1 MLASVRVMLGHSE
14 STNDVASVVTV
25 LMVPNF
31 PCACDAP
38 APKPEWRPFPLMPVS
53 SRLEYVVMSV
63 MLLLD
68 AIDWFVVVIVESATD
83 ARTDSLPKEGNSP
96 APEAISERSDGRERK
111 GERGGGIGGTSSRSL
126 VLVGVSYPSV
136 SAPPPEPKVPASLRE
151 ETNSRLVDCNVGR
164 PTPPAEG
171 GDGDDVP
178 FCLVLFR
185 VVIGER
191 GEFDGDGEG
200 EGEGECTDADKLG
213 EDMTAREEEEEKEE
227 PVRYGEPRGSG
238 AFAAVD
244 VLIGLRIPPLPREIR
259 ECVCMGV
266 SAHLMSAMIVFATR
280 ASESE
285 VASIRSSR
293 RKRSSGER
301 PLAEQDAR
309 NLVTLDMRSL
319 PSSRASIRAM
329 DPGRNLFINLMRIV
343 DREGGKAINISS
355 HTCGNQEKN
364 IGSLAE
370 NVTVP
375 QRL

>member
-1 MLASVRVMLGHSE
+1 
-14 STNDVASVVTV
+14 
-25 LMVPNF
+25 
-31 PCACDAP
+31 
-38 APKPEWRPFPLMPVS
+38 
-53 SRLEYVVMSV
+53 MSV
-63 MLLLD
+63 ILLLD
-68 AIDWFVVVIVESATD
+68 AMDWFVVVIVESATD
-83 ARTDSLPKEGNSP
+83 ARTNSLPKEGNSP

-136 SAPPPEPKVPASLRE
+136 SAPLPEPKVPASLRE
-151 ETNSRLVDCNVGR
+151 ETNSRLVDRNVGR
-164 PTPPAEG
+164 PTPTAEG

-178 FCLVLFR
+178 CCLVLFR
-185 VVIGER
+185 VVRGER
-191 GEFDGDGEG
+191 GEFDGEG
-200 EGEGECTDADKLG
+200 EGECECTDADKLG
-213 EDMTAREEEEEKEE
+213 EDMAAREGEKKEE
-227 PVRYGEPRGSG
+227 PVRYGEPRGSV
-238 AFAAVD
+238 AFAVVD
-244 VLIGLRIPPLPREIR
+244 VLIGLRTPPLPREIR
-259 ECVCMGV
+259 ECVCTGV

-301 PLAEQDAR
+301 SLAAQDAR

>member
-1 MLASVRVMLGHSE
+1 LPQAAATEAAAMLASVRVMLGHSE

-25 LMVPNF
+25 LIVSNLPH
-31 PCACDAP
+31 ACDAP
-38 APKPEWRPFPLMPVS
+38 APRPEWRPFPPIPLS

-63 MLLLD
+63 ILLLD
-68 AIDWFVVVIVESATD
+68 AMDWFVVVTVESATD
-83 ARTDSLPKEGNSP
+83 TRTDSFPKDGKSP

-111 GERGGGIGGTSSRSL
+111 GERGGRIGGTSSRSL
-126 VLVGVSYPSV
+126 VLVGVSYPPV
-136 SAPPPEPKVPASLRE
+136 SAPPPEAKVPTSLRE
-151 ETNSRLVDCNVGR
+151 ETNSRLVDRNVGR
-164 PTPPAEG
+164 PTPEAEG
-171 GDGDDVP
+171 GDGDDVHC
-178 FCLVLFR
+178 CLVLFR
-185 VVIGER
+185 VVRGER

-200 EGEGECTDADKLG
+200 EGECADADKLG
-213 EDMTAREEEEEKEE
+213 EDMTAREGEENEE
-227 PVRYGEPRGSG
+227 PVRYGEPRGG
-238 AFAAVD
+238 GVFAKMD

-301 PLAEQDAR
+301 PLVEQDAR

-329 DPGRNLFINLMRIV
+329 DPGRNLFINW
-343 DREGGKAINISS
+343 
-355 HTCGNQEKN
+355 
-364 IGSLAE
+364 
-370 NVTVP
+370 
-375 QRL
+375 QRT